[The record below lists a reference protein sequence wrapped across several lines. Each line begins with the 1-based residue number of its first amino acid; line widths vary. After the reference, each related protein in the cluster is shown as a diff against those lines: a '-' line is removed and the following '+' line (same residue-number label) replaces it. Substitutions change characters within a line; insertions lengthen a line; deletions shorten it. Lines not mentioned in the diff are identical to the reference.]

1 MAPRAPSGSDR
12 LLAGVGYAL
21 FAVFFVAMTVVT
33 AIVGGLW
40 WCGRVA
46 YAWWSGTLADADLKR
61 FP

>member
-1 MAPRAPSGSDR
+1 M
-12 LLAGVGYAL
+12 LAGAGYAL

-46 YAWWSGTLADADLKR
+46 YAWWSGTLSDADLKR